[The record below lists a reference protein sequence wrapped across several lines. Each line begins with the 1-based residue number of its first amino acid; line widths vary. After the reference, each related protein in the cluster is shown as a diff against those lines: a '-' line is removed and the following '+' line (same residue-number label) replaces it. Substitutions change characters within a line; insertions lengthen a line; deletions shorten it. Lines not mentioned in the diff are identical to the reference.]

1 MPPITNPSLEPKSI
15 RTSPFLKWAGGKGR
29 LLAQLDSLFPKANSY
44 KRYFEPFLGGGAVF
58 FHLASKNSNL
68 ESYLSDANF
77 ELINCYQAVKERP
90 TELLALLEN
99 MRNDKHFFYKVRA
112 QDITKMSETERAA
125 RLIYLNKT
133 CFNGLYRVNRK
144 GQFNVPFGK
153 YKNPRIADYDGLA
166 RASALLERASLIS
179 GPFDAIAV
187 KAKKGDFVYFDPP
200 YQPLSKTANF
210 TSYTLTNFGMADQER
225 LVALVGRLTEEGVKV
240 MVSNS
245 DTPELRAMYEGLGL
259 SSIHITT
266 VQAARAINCHGDKRG
281 AVSELVIRNY

>member
-1 MPPITNPSLEPKSI
+1 MSPTANTNLESKII

-29 LLAQLDSLFPKANSY
+29 LLAQLDPLFPKANSY

-58 FHLASKNSNL
+58 FHLASKNTTL

-77 ELINCYQAVKERP
+77 ELINCYQVVKNQP
-90 TELLALLEN
+90 TELLSLLAN

-112 QDITKMSETERAA
+112 QDITQMSELERAA

-153 YKNPRIADYDGLA
+153 YKNPRIADYDGVA

-179 GPFDAIAV
+179 GPFDAVTV

-210 TSYTLTNFGMADQER
+210 TSYTLTSFGMADQER
-225 LVALVGRLTEEGVKV
+225 LAALVGRLTKEGVKV

-245 DTPELRAMYEGLGL
+245 DTPELRTLYENIPGV
-259 SSIHITT
+259 SITT

>member
-1 MPPITNPSLEPKSI
+1 MPPTANTKLEPKSI

-29 LLAQLDSLFPKANSY
+29 LLTQLDPLFPKVNSY
-44 KRYFEPFLGGGAVF
+44 NRYFEPFLGGGAVF
-58 FHLASKNSNL
+58 FHLAAKNTNL

-77 ELINCYQAVKERP
+77 ELINCYQAVKNQP
-90 TELLALLEN
+90 TELLLLLAN

-112 QDITKMSETERAA
+112 QDITQMSELERAA
-125 RLIYLNKT
+125 RLIFLNKT
-133 CFNGLYRVNRK
+133 CFNGLYRVNSK

-153 YKNPRIADYDGLA
+153 YKNPRIADYDGVA

-179 GPFDAIAV
+179 GPFDAVAV

-225 LVALVGRLTEEGVKV
+225 LAALVGRLTQEGVKV

-245 DTPELRAMYEGLGL
+245 DTPDLRALYKNIPGV
-259 SSIHITT
+259 SITT

-281 AVSELVIRNY
+281 AVSELVVRNY